1 MNQLPIIFLGL
12 ALPQVAS
19 SPASTEEEVLVTS
32 LDNEEL
38 DSVMEEDSSRDY
50 FVLEESSGWMEPSL
64 HLLAIAHTVISF
76 CCIIG
81 YYYLKVY

>member
-1 MNQLPIIFLGL
+1 M
-12 ALPQVAS
+12 
-19 SPASTEEEVLVTS
+19 PASKEEEVRITS
-32 LDNEEL
+32 VDREDL
-38 DSVMEEDSSRDY
+38 DSVIEEDSRGRDY

-64 HLLAIAHTVISF
+64 HLLAFAHTVISF